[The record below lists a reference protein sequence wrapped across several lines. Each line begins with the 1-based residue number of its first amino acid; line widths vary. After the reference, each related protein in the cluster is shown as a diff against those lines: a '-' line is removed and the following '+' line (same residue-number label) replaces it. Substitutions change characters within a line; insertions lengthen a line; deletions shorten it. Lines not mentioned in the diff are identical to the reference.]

1 MKPNIVRNITR
12 FANFSSLLKSDECC
26 FLFTNCF
33 ARQFGHVSCV
43 QPEISNHEFNCSTSS
58 NLGVFA
64 LQCLQCTWCFI
75 INNNFVFLYMKI
87 VKQESF
93 ESLSQ
98 LTGKIVNFTSD
109 CEMFK
114 NFNVVG
120 RVLSVQIG
128 HENET
133 IFEINTHPTNKT
145 IKIGSNMKNLKYEV
159 MSR

>member
-1 MKPNIVRNITR
+1 
-12 FANFSSLLKSDECC
+12 
-26 FLFTNCF
+26 
-33 ARQFGHVSCV
+33 
-43 QPEISNHEFNCSTSS
+43 
-58 NLGVFA
+58 
-64 LQCLQCTWCFI
+64 
-75 INNNFVFLYMKI
+75 MKI

-159 MSR
+159 MSH